1 VSFIKLNKNKKIFL
15 VLTLILVGCFCFGEY
30 SLAKEASMLKDF
42 SRGAGM
48 VGSLLFSGIL
58 ATMYGIYKLVLI
70 LLAGSMWLLNV
81 MISPKMFDAVFFSP
95 VAIKSI
101 NAGWEFVRDF
111 FNLFFILILILVGLS
126 TILGVSKFKDKTI
139 IIRVAFAA
147 MLINFSKP
155 ITLFFIDMS
164 QVFMRYFANLIEK
177 NDFASAMQSML
188 NFESVIAFKSLSDN
202 FVFFVAILMAIIMVL
217 IMTVMLF
224 YLAISLIVR
233 MIAFWV
239 LIILSPMA
247 MFGIAMEGTKL
258 GSLKDDWT
266 KNLISWCFYGPV
278 LLFFMYLSI
287 ILISAIS
294 EATAEGFNQVQT
306 LNPEQLKTNAG
317 GESNMI
323 IDLCKM
329 LIPFITAIYLLFYGY
344 DKAKSLS
351 TGAASKILDAGNK
364 KLSQINRVVKKGGY
378 GAAYVFP
385 KTTKGI
391 QEGIKAKMENSPTF
405 SRFTKKGKQETQEK
419 INAKWKRKITGDDSA
434 EKELERKK
442 IYENQKELKND
453 NTSEGKLKTMLAN
466 ESLDKNKRRA
476 AALLLSENNQLD
488 SVENYTKANELLE
501 DHLNLQ
507 EKIRKETKKENLGAF
522 IGHELKTRQG
532 EKDANGRQLTENEI
546 RKKVFDE
553 NLNGNL
559 NTIFKNQN
567 KTLYEQHGVVDH
579 LYGKHQ
585 NKDILTRR
593 KFADNIKNSEIEEE
607 LGNSEKGEFLMGLSN
622 NRNL

>member
-1 VSFIKLNKNKKIFL
+1 
-15 VLTLILVGCFCFGEY
+15 
-30 SLAKEASMLKDF
+30 
-42 SRGAGM
+42 
-48 VGSLLFSGIL
+48 
-58 ATMYGIYKLVLI
+58 
-70 LLAGSMWLLNV
+70 
-81 MISPKMFDAVFFSP
+81 
-95 VAIKSI
+95 
-101 NAGWEFVRDF
+101 
-111 FNLFFILILILVGLS
+111 
-126 TILGVSKFKDKTI
+126 
-139 IIRVAFAA
+139 
-147 MLINFSKP
+147 
-155 ITLFFIDMS
+155 
-164 QVFMRYFANLIEK
+164 
-177 NDFASAMQSML
+177 
-188 NFESVIAFKSLSDN
+188 VIGFKSLEDN
-202 FVFFVAILMAIIMVL
+202 FVYFVAIMVAIIMVL

-258 GSLKDDWT
+258 GSLKDNWMQ
-266 KNLISWCFYGPV
+266 NLISWCFYGPV
-278 LLFFMYLSI
+278 LLFFIWLSM
-287 ILISAIS
+287 ILISTIAKTTKLGFEEIHSIS
-294 EATAEGFNQVQT
+294 PDQLQT
-306 LNPEQLKTNAG
+306 VAG
-317 GESNMI
+317 GESSMI
-323 IDLCKM
+323 VSLCKI
-329 LIPFITAIYLLFYGY
+329 LIPFITAIYFLFYGY

-364 KLSQINRVVKKGGY
+364 KLSQINRVAKKGGY

-419 INAKWKRKITGDDSA
+419 INAKWKRKIAGDDSA

-453 NTSEGKLKTMLAN
+453 NTSKDKLKTMLAN